1 MDARTSRGCGVP
13 PELGASLCCTAWTGG
28 CAGVPADKGGGGD
41 ATTRPKDP
49 LSGFAVGFSSDIFR
63 SSKEMRG
70 LVELEPETSADCDYK
85 V

>member
-28 CAGVPADKGGGGD
+28 CAGVPTDKGGDGN

-49 LSGFAVGFSSDIFR
+49 LSGLAVGFSSDIFR